1 MLVEEGW
8 EPPPVVVTSRNDQVV
23 LEDGNRVESLRRAGR
38 RAAWAIVN
46 FADADTRDRFEAPA
60 ATR

>member
-1 MLVEEGW
+1 M
-8 EPPPVVVTSRNDQVV
+8 VVTSRNDQVV

-60 ATR
+60 ATT

>member
-8 EPPPVVVTSRNDQVV
+8 ELPPVVVTYRNDQLV
-23 LEDGNRVESLRRAGR
+23 LEHGNHQVESLRRAGR

-46 FADADTRDRFEAPA
+46 FDADTRDWFEAPA
-60 ATR
+60 ATT